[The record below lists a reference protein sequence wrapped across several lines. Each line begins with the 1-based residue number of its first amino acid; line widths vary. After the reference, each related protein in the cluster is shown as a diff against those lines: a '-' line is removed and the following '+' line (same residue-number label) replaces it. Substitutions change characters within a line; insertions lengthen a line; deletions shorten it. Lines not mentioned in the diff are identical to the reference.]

1 MNHREPPHL
10 PMGARRALHC
20 LSLLLLPALVPS
32 PMPAVGRQR
41 TSLGV
46 VADCQEGEQSP
57 YLPLVGA
64 PPLRFQDNSPP
75 PDLSAKPPS
84 AAPPQPHLTQAESS
98 VKMANSA
105 ASTSVPAPKPPET
118 NARDATPGST
128 EPAKAEPVTILPDTV
143 RPQVQA
149 EDFLPFFLIPGTTS
163 KSEGQVP
170 AAPQPGQL
178 PPSTATYTQ
187 TPR

>member
-1 MNHREPPHL
+1 
-10 PMGARRALHC
+10 MGARRALHC

-32 PMPAVGRQR
+32 SMPAVGRQR

-46 VADCQEGEQSP
+46 AAGCQDGEQSP
-57 YLPLVGA
+57 YLPLVGP
-64 PPLRFQDNSPP
+64 PPLRFQDVSPP
-75 PDLSAKPPS
+75 PELSAKPPA
-84 AAPPQPHLTQAESS
+84 AAPPQPHLTQAEST

-105 ASTSVPAPKPPET
+105 ASNSIPAPKQPDA
-118 NARDATPGST
+118 NAKDATAEGT
-128 EPAKAEPVTILPDTV
+128 EPPKVEPVTILPDTV

-149 EDFLPFFLIPGTTS
+149 EDFLPYFLIPGA
-163 KSEGQVP
+163 KSDGQVP

-178 PPSTATYTQ
+178 PPSSATYTQ

>member
-32 PMPAVGRQR
+32 SMPAVGRQR
-41 TSLGV
+41 TTLGAA
-46 VADCQEGEQSP
+46 ADCQDGDQSG
-57 YLPLVGA
+57 YLPLVGP
-64 PPLRFQDNSPP
+64 PPLRFQDVSPP
-75 PDLSAKPPS
+75 PDLSAKPPA
-84 AAPPQPHLTQAESS
+84 AAPPQPHLTQAEST

-105 ASTSVPAPKPPET
+105 ASNSVPAPKQPDA
-118 NARDATPGST
+118 NAKDATPEVT
-128 EPAKAEPVTILPDTV
+128 EAPKVEPVTILPDTV

-149 EDFLPFFLIPGTTS
+149 EDFLPYFLIPGA
-163 KSEGQVP
+163 KSDGQVP
-170 AAPQPGQL
+170 ASPQPGQL
-178 PPSTATYTQ
+178 PPSSATYTQ